1 MCAAGVAFV
10 LWYSLTLYISDLM
23 QQKGR
28 LMHAY
33 LEKAYN
39 FGFSRGGPRCPPRP
53 RIWRPR
59 PIRKHPKFSKAP
71 LRGAEILFSQG
82 RAKKLARTRKKMGSN
97 LGSNPGVQVPEFAC
111 LTPCMPASRTPC
123 LARPPS
129 MARYSLTSRQR
140 PLTSRPACR
149 LSAVPQNK
157 GFHTK
162 NMGVF
167 WKPAPTI
174 DVDHFFNGNRF

>member
-1 MCAAGVAFV
+1 MPHKKYTFGAVRRALVTTSTQARHSDGGLGVTGCVPPVWPLYFGT
-10 LWYSLTLYISDLM
+10 LLHSLSDLM

-97 LGSNPGVQVPEFAC
+97 LGSKPGVCKCPS
-111 LTPCMPASRTPC
+111 L
-123 LARPPS
+123 LA
-129 MARYSLTSRQR
+129 
-140 PLTSRPACR
+140 SRPACPHR
-149 LSAVPQNK
+149 ARRAWHGLPVWPDTALRRGK
-157 GFHTK
+157 G
-162 NMGVF
+162 
-167 WKPAPTI
+167 
-174 DVDHFFNGNRF
+174 R

>member
-1 MCAAGVAFV
+1 MCEARHSDGGLGVTGCVPPVWPLYFGT
-10 LWYSLTLYISDLM
+10 LLHSLSDLK

-28 LMHAY
+28 LRHAY

-140 PLTSRPACR
+140 PLTSPPPAASK
-149 LSAVPQNK
+149 L
-157 GFHTK
+157 
-162 NMGVF
+162 
-167 WKPAPTI
+167 
-174 DVDHFFNGNRF
+174 